1 MKTSSFEGMVTWDDG
16 TQEEIFHF
24 ENSMGALYEFE
35 TTSGYYCYEAMYKR
49 TRYRQYWSDENNC
62 WVWGAAKKKVKEIKI
77 TTTMILN

>member
-49 TRYRQYWSDENNC
+49 TRYR
-62 WVWGAAKKKVKEIKI
+62 
-77 TTTMILN
+77 